1 MINIENIKV
10 DVAGRGHITNSY
22 LIYDDIEKKGVLIDP
37 GYESEKIIHT
47 TVKLGIKIEYIVL
60 THAHGD
66 HIGALKE
73 VYEYSKCP
81 ILVHEKDY
89 DMLIGKVES
98 YSKFQGVALQD
109 LSKCEIMKI
118 KNGFSFKVGILNFE
132 IIHTPG
138 HTSGGI
144 CLFEKTS
151 NSLFTGDT
159 IFYNCY
165 GRCDLKTA
173 NFDDMVNS
181 IKMLFNRFDD
191 IIIYPGHGK
200 SININIAKKYIK
212 ILLKNKNVVID

>member
-10 DVAGRGHITNSY
+10 DVAGRGHMTNSY
-22 LIYDDIEKKGVLIDP
+22 IIYDDVEKEAVLIDP
-37 GYESEKIIHT
+37 GYDHEKIIKT
-47 TVKLGIKIEYIVL
+47 NVELGTKIKYIVL

-73 VYEYSKCP
+73 VYEYARCP
-81 ILVHEKDY
+81 ILVHENDF

-109 LSKCEIMKI
+109 LTKCQIEKV
-118 KNGFSFKVGILNFE
+118 NDGFNFMVGVLNFE

-151 NSLFTGDT
+151 DSLFTGDT
-159 IFYNCY
+159 IFYDCY
-165 GRCDLKTA
+165 GRCDLATA
-173 NFDDMVNS
+173 NFDEMVSS
-181 IKMLFNRFDD
+181 IKKLFIRFEN
-191 IIIYPGHGK
+191 IIIYPGHGI
-200 SININIAKKYIK
+200 STNIDKAKKYIK
-212 ILLKNKNVVID
+212 ILLKMKDIMID